1 MKYIKSLLFLI
12 ILAVLGY
19 GVIVYNN
26 NHISKISEKYIYS
39 DISKIPS
46 KKVALVLGTAK
57 YLGNNHINY
66 YYKYR
71 LDAVYKLY
79 KTGKIKYILISGD
92 NSTKRYDE
100 PTSMRDDL
108 IKMGV
113 NPKDIALDYAGFRT
127 LDSIVRAK
135 NIFGLDDYII
145 VSQKFHL
152 QRAIYLAL
160 AKKQKVIGFEAKSLE
175 NTLWKK
181 RMEYRELLA
190 RVKAFLDL
198 YVLHTKPKFLGKKE
212 RVFE

>member
-1 MKYIKSLLFLI
+1 MKFLKRFLYLTAFLL
-12 ILAVLGY
+12 VGY
-19 GVIVYNN
+19 GLIVYNN
-26 NHISKISEKYIYS
+26 NYISKISEKYIYN
-39 DISKIPS
+39 DVSKVPS

-57 YLGNNHINY
+57 YIGKNINY

-71 LDAVYKLY
+71 LDATYKLY
-79 KTGKIKYILISGD
+79 KSGKIKYILVSGD

-108 IKMGV
+108 VNMGI
-113 NPKDIALDYAGFRT
+113 PKKNIAIDYAGFRT

-135 NIFGLDDYII
+135 YIFGLDDFII

-152 QRAIYLAL
+152 QRAIYIAL
-160 AKKQKVIGFEAKSLE
+160 AKNQKAIGFAAKSFE
-175 NTLWKK
+175 NTIWKK

-198 YVLHTKPKFLGKKE
+198 YILHTKPKFLGKKVE
-212 RVFE
+212 VFK

>member
-1 MKYIKSLLFLI
+1 MKFFKYLIYITVFTI
-12 ILAVLGY
+12 FGY

-26 NHISKISEKYIYS
+26 NHISKISNKYIYS
-39 DISKIPS
+39 DISKVPS

-57 YLGNNHINY
+57 YLGKHINY

-79 KTGKIKYILISGD
+79 KSKKIRYILVSGD

-108 IKMGV
+108 VQMGV
-113 NPKDIALDYAGFRT
+113 NPKDIAIDYAGFRT

-135 NIFGLDDYII
+135 KIFGLDDYII

-152 QRAIYLAL
+152 QRAIYIAL
-160 AKKQKVIGFEAKSLE
+160 AKGEKVIGFEAKSLE

-190 RVKAFLDL
+190 RVKAVLDL
-198 YVLHTKPKFLGKKE
+198 YILHTKPKFLGKKE
-212 RVFE
+212 SVFN